1 VTELTFWTETF
12 WTNPQYRV
20 TVVDPDDDDE
30 DNTGTLIVGLMMT
43 ERRVEGGVYHI
54 MAAPV
59 CYSIY
64 EESQRILPSV
74 SENP

>member
-1 VTELTFWTETF
+1 MYWTETF

-30 DNTGTLIVGLMMT
+30 DNTGTLIVGLMAT
-43 ERRVEGGVYHI
+43 NRRQEAGVLNVEFFPI
-54 MAAPV
+54 

-64 EESQRILPSV
+64 QVIYAFSHQLCRR
-74 SENP
+74 